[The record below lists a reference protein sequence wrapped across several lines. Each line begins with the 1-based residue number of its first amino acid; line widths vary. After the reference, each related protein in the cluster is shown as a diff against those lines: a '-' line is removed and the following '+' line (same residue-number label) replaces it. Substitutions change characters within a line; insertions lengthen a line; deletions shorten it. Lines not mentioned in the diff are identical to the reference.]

1 MDVRKINRAGKGKQ
15 MIERRVLIAYRW
27 AEDFVECVSADMF
40 CRAIA
45 VFGIIK
51 KVLPPL

>member
-15 MIERRVLIAYRW
+15 MIERRVLIAYMW

-40 CRAIA
+40 RCTIA
-45 VFGIIK
+45 VFGIIE
-51 KVLPPL
+51 KVPPLL